1 MVNWHQLTNFSRMT
15 WEKWLK
21 WWITLWYTAL
31 WHKYSIYFFFT
42 SFVHTILTNTF
53 IYSIERIKKWYFQR
67 FLMKD
72 FFMRVFTSILI
83 FFDHFDIVISWV
95 RWSLRCEQ
103 HSGPK
108 FLPRVACLWSRM
120 PMFQRVGIREGG
132 KPLSLAFQYFIFM
145 V

>member
-1 MVNWHQLTNFSRMT
+1 MSLINKILLFCFTGAVTIPLENLNPSYEMVNWHQLTNFSRMT

-67 FLMKD
+67 FIMKY
-72 FFMRVFTSILI
+72 FLRVFSNQSWLFWPLWYCNIVSSLI
-83 FFDHFDIVISWV
+83 FEMWTRHN
-95 RWSLRCEQ
+95 
-103 HSGPK
+103 K
-108 FLPRVACLWSRM
+108 M
-120 PMFQRVGIREGG
+120 N
-132 KPLSLAFQYFIFM
+132 
-145 V
+145 